1 MRPTALLLEDSQ
13 TQARVIEKMIS
24 AAGWS
29 VIHCET
35 VREALDSLKLISVQA
50 LLLDVF
56 VSQYNT
62 LLHLDQ
68 FRKLARDVPVLVMT
82 AGSTQH
88 GIDTTLTLARKA
100 GADYILRKPFNE
112 TLITNIL
119 SSLDQTTQKGRAKHV
134 LVIDDSRTVRKFIVK
149 ALELKGYRI
158 SEANTME
165 EAFSDIDI
173 AHVDLVLCDV
183 FMPGMGGLKGI
194 RMIKQT
200 WPSVKIISMS
210 AGMENRVS
218 ETDALNATRKIGAD
232 AQISKPFSASDLGD
246 LVDLILTQTPQR
258 QTQ

>member
-1 MRPTALLLEDSQ
+1 MNPTVLLLEDSQ

-24 AAGWS
+24 AAGWT

-50 LLLDVF
+50 LILDIF
-56 VSQYNT
+56 VSQHNT

-68 FRKLARDVPVLVMT
+68 FRKLAPDVPILVMT

-100 GADYILRKPFNE
+100 GADYVLRKPFNE
-112 TLITNIL
+112 TLIANIL
-119 SSLDQTTQKGRAKHV
+119 TSLDKTARAKHV
-134 LVIDDSRTVRKFIVK
+134 LVIDDSRTVRKFAVK
-149 ALELKGYRI
+149 ALDLKGYRV

-165 EAFSDIDI
+165 EAFSDVDI

-200 WPSVKIISMS
+200 WPTVKIISMS
-210 AGMENRVS
+210 AGIENRVS

-232 AQISKPFSASDLGD
+232 AQISKPFSAADLNN
-246 LVDLILTQTPQR
+246 LVDSVLVDAPLSQR
-258 QTQ
+258 L